1 MVVLALL
8 KEGLN
13 CDFDRLQ
20 HMANHDG
27 MIRLMLGHTSLD
39 SES

>member
-1 MVVLALL
+1 MIVLAML

-20 HMANHDG
+20 HLANHDG
-27 MIRLMLGHTSLD
+27 MIA
-39 SES
+39 